1 MKKLL
6 IAATFFL
13 TLNAISAETETET
26 GIEKDAITGAYNRF
40 PFRSKKFAPV
50 PEPSQLNL
58 KEVLTATDKEIA
70 SIADSIF
77 QSSRYNLGMMLIDK
91 NQIIYEK
98 YADGLSEKTNY
109 FSCSMGKSLTAYA
122 VGQAYCEGRIT
133 SLDDKAVIYAKN
145 LEGTVFGDASIKQLL
160 TMSSGAPAPYE
171 AGGSAKG
178 EWRSVTGQTS
188 SIEQILKSYGKTPV
202 EEHLFK
208 YNNSNTN
215 ALMYVLNGAGGFH
228 KIFNEKIWKPAKP
241 KSLGAWLTDKN
252 DDAYA
257 AAGFSAILP
266 DWGRLSTHVLNMR
279 SGKEGGC
286 IEKYMKDATAVQ
298 IKVGKGYI
306 ADDYGYQTWI
316 YSRQPSSRFTWR
328 GAYGQIISFD
338 PINERVLI
346 IFRNNLVGAVSDAIG
361 KLMFK
366 WEKMP

>member
-6 IAATFFL
+6 IAVVFFSAF
-13 TLNAISAETETET
+13 NAISAETE
-26 GIEKDAITGAYNRF
+26 IEKDAITGAYNRF
-40 PFRSKKFAPV
+40 PFRSNKFAPV

-58 KEVLTATDKEIA
+58 KEVFTNTDKEII

-77 QSSRYNLGMMLIDK
+77 RSSPYNLGMMLIDK

-98 YADGLSEKTNY
+98 YAEGLSENTNY
-109 FSCSMGKSLTAYA
+109 FSYSMGKSLTAYA
-122 VGQAYCEGRIT
+122 VGQAYCEGSIS

-171 AGGSAKG
+171 AGGSTKG

-188 SIEQILKSYGKTPV
+188 SIEQILRSYGKSSV
-202 EEHLFK
+202 EEHPFE

-215 ALMYVLNGAGGFH
+215 ALMYVLNGVGGFH
-228 KIFNEKIWKPAKP
+228 KTFNEKIWKPAKP
-241 KSLGAWLTDKN
+241 KNTGAWLTDKN

-257 AAGFSAILP
+257 AAGFSATLA
-266 DWGRLSTHVLNMR
+266 DWGRLSTYVLNMR
-279 SGKEGGC
+279 SGKYGAC

-298 IKVGKGYI
+298 IKVGKGYFG
-306 ADDYGYQTWI
+306 DDYGYQTWV

-346 IFRNNLVGAVSDAIG
+346 IFRNRTVGFVSYATG
-361 KLMFK
+361 NMMSK

>member
-1 MKKLL
+1 MQKLL
-6 IAATFFL
+6 IAVIFFA
-13 TLNAISAETETET
+13 TLNAMSAETE
-26 GIEKDAITGAYNRF
+26 IEKDAITGAYNRF

-50 PEPSQLNL
+50 AEPSQLNY
-58 KEVLTATDKEIA
+58 KEVFTDTDKEIV

-77 QSSRYNLGMMLIDK
+77 RLSPYNLGMMLIDK

-98 YADGLSEKTNY
+98 YTEGLSEKTNY
-109 FSCSMGKSLTAYA
+109 FSYSMAKSLTAYA

-171 AGGSAKG
+171 AGSAKG
-178 EWRSVTGQTS
+178 EWRSVTNQIS
-188 SIEQILKSYGKTPV
+188 SLEQILRSYGKTPV
-202 EEHLFK
+202 EDHPFE

-215 ALMYVLNGAGGFH
+215 ALVYVLNGAGGFH
-228 KIFNEKIWKPAKP
+228 NTFNEKIWKPAKP
-241 KSLGAWLTDKN
+241 KSSGAWLTDKN

-257 AAGFSAILP
+257 AAGFSATLP

-279 SGKEGGC
+279 SGKDGAC

-298 IKVGKGYI
+298 IKVGKGYFG
-306 ADDYGYQTWI
+306 DDYGYQTWV
-316 YSRQPSSRFTWR
+316 YSRQSSSRFTWR

-338 PINERVLI
+338 PMNERVLI
-346 IFRNNLVGAVSDAIG
+346 IFRNRTVGFVWDAIG
-361 KLMFK
+361 KLMSK
-366 WEKMP
+366 WEKLP